1 MPPGDVDEAKRYDLV
16 SELLTSSIEAAQDV
30 DAVASCRCLGCL
42 SAAPSAY
49 ALAVSARLLVE
60 QAEAARYDG
69 GHLASGI
76 THWQLSLGLDGY
88 LVMSDYP
95 SRVGLLGAPF
105 FSGDV
110 SWEFYSKSV
119 RAMWVECPC
128 GWKMKIYNFSLD
140 VVLCAFCRDVVSEPH
155 GKNIKLLNGVS
166 ELPRSVLR
174 RRIDNAS
181 VLSYESAR
189 SGH

>member
-1 MPPGDVDEAKRYDLV
+1 MLEENVW
-16 SELLTSSIEAAQDV
+16 
-30 DAVASCRCLGCL
+30 
-42 SAAPSAY
+42 
-49 ALAVSARLLVE
+49 
-60 QAEAARYDG
+60 
-69 GHLASGI
+69 HLARHIG
-76 THWQLSLGLDGY
+76 QLSLGLDGY
-88 LVMSDYP
+88 LVIYQC
-95 SRVGLLGAPF
+95 VG
-105 FSGDV
+105 V
-110 SWEFYSKSV
+110 
-119 RAMWVECPC
+119 MHVECSC
-128 GWKMKIYNFSLD
+128 GMMMKVYNFSLD